1 MEVQRTRFE
10 MCLRYSGQ
18 GADCAPPNL
27 ANVIDSP
34 LFVLVLAGL
43 KAFIAYM
50 VFFRSPLKLP
60 AMAFMVC
67 SLSLHMLFLVRQL

>member
-1 MEVQRTRFE
+1 
-10 MCLRYSGQ
+10 
-18 GADCAPPNL
+18 
-27 ANVIDSP
+27 VIDSP